1 MALPLHTRLLRT
13 YGLLK
18 TFGLRYRCPLCGWR
32 AHRFYAA
39 GFSFPVLARYQ
50 VISAGKRE
58 NIRCPRCRSSSRER
72 LMYLF
77 LQRHLPA
84 FGSGKVLH
92 VAPEPQLGALLRRLY
107 GDRYV
112 SLDIDA
118 ARADVVADIIDIPFE
133 DSSFELVICAHVL
146 EHVPDDRRAMRE
158 FARILTPTGTAIL
171 LVPFSP
177 LLSESSEDPTVT
189 TPEAREE
196 VFGQSDHV
204 RIYGTDY
211 PARLRESGLAVDVRL
226 PATIVAEDEI
236 DRFALDAKEPLFVC
250 RKAQS

>member
-1 MALPLHTRLLRT
+1 M
-13 YGLLK
+13 
-18 TFGLRYRCPLCGWR
+18 
-32 AHRFYAA
+32 
-39 GFSFPVLARYQ
+39 
-50 VISAGKRE
+50 
-58 NIRCPRCRSSSRER
+58 
-72 LMYLF
+72 
-77 LQRHLPA
+77 
-84 FGSGKVLH
+84 
-92 VAPEPQLGALLRRLY
+92 RRLY

-133 DSSFELVICAHVL
+133 DSSFELIICAHVL

-158 FARILTPTGTAIL
+158 FARVLTPTGTAIL

-177 LLSESSEDPTVT
+177 LLSESLEDPTVT